1 MEILLNLLTFRLK
14 SVYDRTNSY
23 YLIVKEF
30 KEKLPR
36 PQNQAKNLTDFEI
49 ENHPILKNVPSAK
62 FISVIDTSTHKTTV
76 SEADLDLFYGKIV
89 NFDYK
94 SVVFKNHYKEFT
106 RSLLRLNPEGFNK
119 NFDLI
124 VLQKLLQDD
133 AMHPLKPFEVLI
145 HHLKF
150 KYKIT
155 SKPYVWFLRRKI
167 KNRAKN
173 KIKTKKYVW
182 I

>member
-1 MEILLNLLTFRLK
+1 MEILLNILTLGLRT
-14 SVYDRTNSY
+14 VYERTNSY

-36 PQNQAKNLTDFEI
+36 PQNRARSLSKQELDS
-49 ENHPILKNVPSAK
+49 HPILKYAPSLK
-62 FISVIDTSTHKTTV
+62 VINCIDVSTHKTTI
-76 SEADLDLFYGKIV
+76 SEADLDLFYGKID

-94 SVVFKNHYKEFT
+94 YVIFKNHYKEFT

-119 NFDLI
+119 NYDLI

-133 AMHPLKPFEVLI
+133 AMHPLKPFEVLE

-155 SKPYVWFLRRKI
+155 SNPYVWFSNKRRRI
-167 KNRAKN
+167 KNKF
-173 KIKTKKYVW
+173 
-182 I
+182 

>member
-14 SVYDRTNSY
+14 SVYDKTNSY

-36 PQNQAKNLTDFEI
+36 PQNRAKSLSKQELDS
-49 ENHPILKNVPSAK
+49 HPILKYAPSLNV
-62 FISVIDTSTHKTTV
+62 INCIDVSTHKTTI

-89 NFDYK
+89 SFDYK
-94 SVVFKNHYKEFT
+94 GVVFKNHYKEFT

-124 VLQKLLQDD
+124 LLQKLLQDD
-133 AMHPLKPFEVLI
+133 AMPPLKPFEVLV

-155 SKPYVWFLRRKI
+155 SKPYVWFLIKRI
-167 KNRAKN
+167 KNRAQN
-173 KIKTKKYVW
+173 KFRK
-182 I
+182 